1 METCDEIENYTF
13 TWGIQGNRWLQTWS
27 NHPDGLGAEW
37 TEAAKQKL
45 LRLNVTRQQALQP
58 LCKLRDRFHQSVKLS
73 QQVEAI
79 YCFFEEIELAE
90 RLSDL
95 ADTMDASGDNRS
107 AQILNQ
113 LWEILLSALEQLH
126 SVLGETVWETDN
138 FTKLFTLLLSQYDVG
153 TIPPVLD
160 AVTAGPISAMRC
172 QEVDHLILLGAE
184 EGLLPSYCGS
194 RGVLTDQER
203 NQLRQMGVPLTGGGM
218 EGLQAE
224 FSEIYG
230 VFCGARE
237 TAAVFCGS
245 SQPSFVYRRLCAMAG
260 KETEIDGL
268 VAGADLLDTAAFLVA
283 HDARDTAVSL
293 NIGQAYDTIVQRR
306 NYVLG
311 TVDRESVRKLYG
323 KKLRLSASQ
332 VDKQAECRMSYF
344 LRYGLRAKERKE
356 ATVDPAEFGTY
367 VHAVL
372 EHTAK
377 RVMEMGGFHQVPLD
391 EVMSI
396 AMGYSDSYI
405 ADRFSQLDS
414 ERMAYLFKRNVQELA
429 MVVEELWLELSNSA
443 FAPVGFEVAFGD
455 EAQMEA
461 IEIHN
466 AQMDAQLRGFV
477 DRVDIW
483 DNGYTKYF
491 RVVDYKTGRKD
502 FDYCDVFN
510 GIGLQLLLYMFAL
523 EDKGDSLLG
532 HYAKP
537 AGVQYFPAR
546 ISYISASGRMKAEEA
561 DTKRGKELKRKGLIL
576 NDSDVIR
583 AMEPEGSPKRL
594 SCKTGKDGSL
604 SGDIADREQF
614 RILKNYVFHV
624 LQKLVGD
631 IASGNIDPNP
641 YCRGTSHDACTY
653 CPYKPVC
660 HFAVVTGRRNYK
672 AMTAQRFWE
681 EIGKEMDRHG

>member
-1 METCDEIENYTF
+1 M
-13 TWGIQGNRWLQTWS
+13 
-27 NHPDGLGAEW
+27 
-37 TEAAKQKL
+37 
-45 LRLNVTRQQALQP
+45 
-58 LCKLRDRFHQSVKLS
+58 
-73 QQVEAI
+73 
-79 YCFFEEIELAE
+79 
-90 RLSDL
+90 
-95 ADTMDASGDNRS
+95 
-107 AQILNQ
+107 
-113 LWEILLSALEQLH
+113 
-126 SVLGETVWETDN
+126 
-138 FTKLFTLLLSQYDVG
+138 
-153 TIPPVLD
+153 
-160 AVTAGPISAMRC
+160 
-172 QEVDHLILLGAE
+172 
-184 EGLLPSYCGS
+184 
-194 RGVLTDQER
+194 
-203 NQLRQMGVPLTGGGM
+203 
-218 EGLQAE
+218 
-224 FSEIYG
+224 
-230 VFCGARE
+230 
-237 TAAVFCGS
+237 
-245 SQPSFVYRRLCAMAG
+245 
-260 KETEIDGL
+260 
-268 VAGADLLDTAAFLVA
+268 
-283 HDARDTAVSL
+283 
-293 NIGQAYDTIVQRR
+293 
-306 NYVLG
+306 
-311 TVDRESVRKLYG
+311 
-323 KKLRLSASQ
+323 
-332 VDKQAECRMSYF
+332 
-344 LRYGLRAKERKE
+344 
-356 ATVDPAEFGTY
+356 
-367 VHAVL
+367 
-372 EHTAK
+372 
-377 RVMEMGGFHQVPLD
+377 
-391 EVMSI
+391 
-396 AMGYSDSYI
+396 
-405 ADRFSQLDS
+405 
-414 ERMAYLFKRNVQELA
+414 
-429 MVVEELWLELSNSA
+429 
-443 FAPVGFEVAFGD
+443 AFGD

-461 IEIHN
+461 IEIYN

-631 IASGNIDPNP
+631 IASGNIEPNP